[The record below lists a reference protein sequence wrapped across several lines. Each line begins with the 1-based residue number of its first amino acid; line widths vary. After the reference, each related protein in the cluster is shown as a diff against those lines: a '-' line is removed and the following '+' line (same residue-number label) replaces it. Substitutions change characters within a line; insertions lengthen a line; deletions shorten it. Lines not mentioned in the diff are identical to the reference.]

1 MHFNWRQR
9 CNGVA
14 VRPPVCRWFAL
25 MDGSTVPHTGK
36 VLPSFR
42 LNKNP
47 VTIGGLP
54 EGTIGFLNQALG
66 IMSDRSPR
74 LKDQRK

>member
-1 MHFNWRQR
+1 
-9 CNGVA
+9 
-14 VRPPVCRWFAL
+14 
-25 MDGSTVPHTGK
+25 VPHTGK
-36 VLPSFR
+36 GLLSFR

-54 EGTIGFLNQALG
+54 EGTTGFLNHALG

-74 LKDQRK
+74 LKYKRK